1 MVEGFIP
8 EETYR
13 KIITLIPLLCV
24 DIVIRDSSGKYL
36 LVQRSNEPYSKE
48 WWVVGGRVEKG
59 EKLTEAAV
67 RKVKEETGLTVHS
80 LIPVGYYEDFYSQ
93 NAFGT
98 DGIYHTMSVVFT
110 AEVDTFTDIR
120 LDEQSSD
127 WKQADRLPGNF
138 VIQCFEQMTAFPPR
152 IE

>member
-13 KIITLIPLLCV
+13 EIITLIPLLCV
-24 DIVIRDSSGKYL
+24 DIVICDSSGKYL

-98 DGIYHTMSVVFT
+98 DGLYHTMSVVFT
-110 AEVDTFTDIR
+110 AEVDTFSDIR

-127 WKQADRLPGNF
+127 WKQADRLPDNF
-138 VIQCFEQMTAFPPR
+138 VIQCFEQVTAFPPR